1 VEIRIN
7 TYNNLKRP
15 IVESTIEI
23 TEWLEQIKQKNQYSD
38 RILLARHNPE
48 VYDSI
53 KGSIPCVTYNFQ
65 YNGYKN
71 DENIIQ
77 STGLIYIDIDS
88 PEFNINTLDRKKV
101 YSYYHSFGGDG
112 YAVLVKVSGV
122 THDNFKVTYQY
133 IVKDL
138 EIEDYIDTRAI
149 KPSQF
154 NVLSF
159 DEDLYL
165 NNNSNIYSGI
175 PAPPSIYLNKEN
187 TYTIDGVA
195 KSNIR
200 FDNLDDIEVNGNY
213 MVNWEG
219 YEYIR
224 CFIPFRKVK
233 KGNRNPALISYCNN
247 LVYLNQHI
255 SFEKTLSIMN
265 AVNERMCQIPLE
277 KNEILHIIQSVF
289 KYLRVGSLNPIY
301 HKKKRK
307 IVFNPDAR
315 LSKEEK
321 LEICRQEIA
330 QHRRG
335 LSEQKL
341 YDIIEN
347 WDFKQYGKITQRAIF
362 LNHPVSKK
370 TVGKYWNVLR
380 DLVDEVNKGKLSK

>member
-1 VEIRIN
+1 
-7 TYNNLKRP
+7 
-15 IVESTIEI
+15 
-23 TEWLEQIKQKNQYSD
+23 
-38 RILLARHNPE
+38 
-48 VYDSI
+48 
-53 KGSIPCVTYNFQ
+53 
-65 YNGYKN
+65 
-71 DENIIQ
+71 
-77 STGLIYIDIDS
+77 
-88 PEFNINTLDRKKV
+88 
-101 YSYYHSFGGDG
+101 
-112 YAVLVKVSGV
+112 
-122 THDNFKVTYQY
+122 
-133 IVKDL
+133 
-138 EIEDYIDTRAI
+138 
-149 KPSQF
+149 
-154 NVLSF
+154 
-159 DEDLYL
+159 
-165 NNNSNIYSGI
+165 
-175 PAPPSIYLNKEN
+175 
-187 TYTIDGVA
+187 
-195 KSNIR
+195 
-200 FDNLDDIEVNGNY
+200 
-213 MVNWEG
+213 
-219 YEYIR
+219 
-224 CFIPFRKVK
+224 
-233 KGNRNPALISYCNN
+233 
-247 LVYLNQHI
+247 
-255 SFEKTLSIMN
+255 MN